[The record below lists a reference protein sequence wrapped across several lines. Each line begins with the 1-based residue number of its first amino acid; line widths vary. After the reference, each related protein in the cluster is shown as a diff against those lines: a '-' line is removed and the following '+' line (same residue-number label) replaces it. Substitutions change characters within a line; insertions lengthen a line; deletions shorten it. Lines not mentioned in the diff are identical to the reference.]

1 MNEIIARI
9 LHISVINSGMFD
21 TLSVNTDVS
30 CVHLVGENNVGKTSF
45 IEMIQ
50 FLYFSELKDMKF
62 SKTVQDSLQFYFKR
76 EGSYMLFTVRTLQGT
91 VRTIGHYGEG
101 DAQSRTY
108 FVFDG
113 DHDLHDFLDDT
124 QKVRDLR
131 QMSAILAH
139 RNLYKFTKFSEYDN
153 ALIGKHTTRHANV
166 QLFDVDA
173 GKLRSLRTLL
183 QNLLKLQRLT
193 DNEIRDFFI
202 EEARK
207 QDLVTSIDMAT
218 EYNERYNKITDHTKR
233 INELQQLEPIIIQWR
248 TAQRTLDE
256 ATQHHSTL
264 QQRLADALTQWHG
277 IIQTTLTQ
285 KTIQHHD
292 IVQQIDTC
300 AAQRDTLIRTKIEY
314 EQTLNEL
321 TRTQRELTTLETACA
336 GRDVA
341 SIDAEL
347 DAIRQEIFK
356 RKHTITQSDSVQH
369 INQQLRELTTKRAN
383 LVNQRTGHTV
393 LQQYVLP
400 HADAQVRALVQ
411 YLLSEDVLALSTS
424 TYIRDTAAVHQFLHD
439 IRQNIDADGTFHGF
453 GMHIPATLLAHAT
466 TNELSLDDQIAACDR
481 QLVELQQRLVV
492 ANDMAAVHRAI
503 AALEKE
509 CTAHEHTR
517 DNAKRRDALL
527 STTGGN
533 QRLVEQITLVQ
544 QKQALLAHE
553 LASNTQQRKAYEVQ
567 QRELSTDMSELTRK
581 RAEIEVHLH
590 QLSAPSIPCPTDIAC
605 MHEAQLSQY
614 IDETRRSHAST
625 QAKITHETQ
634 QRDKAQNELQKYHMR
649 SSIATFAEW
658 IDTQHDLS
666 QRIVNLREQLNNE
679 YHDMLLFVQRQLS
692 SLKTTYEH
700 IEQTMA
706 ELNGNISAVSISNI
720 SNIRLLIKRTTL
732 LDAVTKIVNEM
743 GEKRQLWDTD
753 INDNMQIDEARE
765 HLYQQV
771 TRNLT
776 NHGTHITIE
785 SMFSVE
791 FAITFTDGDER
802 TFPSITSFE
811 SNGTM
816 IGVKIVLYLGLIRLL
831 LKQTQRHTATRI
843 PFFLDEVGSLS
854 SNNVRSIIV
863 YCTKHH
869 FLPLFASPTIRSD
882 VSHNYVLQRR
892 GKRSVLV
899 NVITSTPRD
908 KESS

>member
-1 MNEIIARI
+1 
-9 LHISVINSGMFD
+9 
-21 TLSVNTDVS
+21 
-30 CVHLVGENNVGKTSF
+30 
-45 IEMIQ
+45 
-50 FLYFSELKDMKF
+50 
-62 SKTVQDSLQFYFKR
+62 
-76 EGSYMLFTVRTLQGT
+76 MLFTVRTLQGT

-101 DAQSRTY
+101 DAQSRAY

-131 QMSAILAH
+131 EMSAILAH

-153 ALIGKHTTRHANV
+153 ALIGKHPIRHANV
-166 QLFDVDA
+166 QLFDVDMV
-173 GKLRSLRTLL
+173 KLRSLRTLL

-207 QDLVTSIDMAT
+207 QDLVTAIDMAT

-256 ATQHHSTL
+256 ATQHHGTL

-285 KTIQHHD
+285 KTIQHSD
-292 IVQQIDTC
+292 IQQQVDTC

-314 EQTLNEL
+314 EQSITKLTQMQHEL
-321 TRTQRELTTLETACA
+321 ATLETTCA

-356 RKHTITQSDSVQH
+356 RKHTITLSDSAQH

-383 LVNQRTGHTV
+383 LVSQRTGHTV

-400 HADAQVRALVQ
+400 HADVQVRTLVQ
-411 YLLSEDVLALSTS
+411 YLLSADVLALPTS
-424 TYIRDTAAVHQFLHD
+424 AYIQDATAIHRFLHD

-453 GMHIPATLLAHAT
+453 GMHIPATLWAHTT
-466 TNELSLDDQIAACDR
+466 TNVLSLDDQIAVCDQ
-481 QLVELQQRLVV
+481 QLAELQQRLVV
-492 ANDMAAVHRAI
+492 ANDTEAARRTI

-509 CTAHEHTR
+509 CNAHEHMR
-517 DNAKRRDALL
+517 DNVKRRDALL
-527 STTGGN
+527 SETGGSL
-533 QRLVEQITLVQ
+533 RIAEQLILVQ
-544 QKQALLAHE
+544 KQQAILAHDIT
-553 LASNTQQRKAYEVQ
+553 ANTQQRKAYEVQ
-567 QRELSTDMSELTRK
+567 ERALSTDMSELTRK
-581 RAEIEVHLH
+581 CTEMEAHLQ
-590 QLSAPSIPCPTDIAC
+590 QLPVPSVPCPDEIVC
-605 MHEAQLSQY
+605 MNETQLSQY
-614 IDETRRSHAST
+614 VDETKRSRDRAAA
-625 QAKITHETQ
+625 QITHETQ
-634 QRDKAQNELQKYHMR
+634 QRDNAQNELQKYHMR

-776 NHGTHITIE
+776 NHGTHITIA

-831 LKQTQRHTATRI
+831 LKQTRRHTATRI

-908 KESS
+908 IESS